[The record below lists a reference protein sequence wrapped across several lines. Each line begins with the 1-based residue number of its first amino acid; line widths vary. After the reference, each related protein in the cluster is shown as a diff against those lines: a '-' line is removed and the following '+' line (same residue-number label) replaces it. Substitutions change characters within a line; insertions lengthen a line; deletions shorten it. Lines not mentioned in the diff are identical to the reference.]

1 MQRCAKILSKNLLDC
16 YVQSLM
22 KMFFHSLSKFGIMN
36 PDINPSR
43 TFKDKLEVNL
53 AGLDLVLYHAPGET
67 NDQII
72 VHWPAQNVVFPA
84 DNLYRAFPNLYAIRG
99 TMSR

>member
-1 MQRCAKILSKNLLDC
+1 MREKCPTLLISIDFQC
-16 YVQSLM
+16 
-22 KMFFHSLSKFGIMN
+22 FCSLSKFGIMN
-36 PDINPSR
+36 PDMNPDQ
-43 TFKDKLEVNL
+43 TFKDKLEVKL
-53 AGLDLVLYHAPGET
+53 AGHDLVLYHAPGET

-72 VHWPAQNVVFPA
+72 VHWPAENVVFPA